1 MIKKRYGNNAKKM
14 RMDVLVAQ
22 SAVSSQN
29 FFMEGTRKTT
39 KTSDRAT
46 GVRAIILIR
55 GQC

>member
-1 MIKKRYGNNAKKM
+1 M

-29 FFMEGTRKTT
+29 FHGGYKKTT

-46 GVRAIILIR
+46 GGPHHHFNPRSELINLS
-55 GQC
+55 GTSLTS